1 MQMMHTNCIMFLYI
15 SCSLSCGT
23 YLSVTLYTVSDL
35 NFSSAN
41 FTVISIQQNIG
52 TFNFMF
58 TLSPNL
64 VIMEEYVVTVSPP
77 PPHGPD
83 VIIATSS
90 TIIIS
95 LENETQY
102 NITIFFRACPER
114 FNATLVFG
122 KISKPVLLN

>member
-1 MQMMHTNCIMFLYI
+1 
-15 SCSLSCGT
+15 
-23 YLSVTLYTVSDL
+23 
-35 NFSSAN
+35 
-41 FTVISIQQNIG
+41 
-52 TFNFMF
+52 MF
-58 TLSPNL
+58 TPNPNL

-83 VIIATSS
+83 VIATSS

-122 KISKPVLLN
+122 KISKPVILN